1 MATNNRPKLELK
13 VNQEVKLRLLKDKAY
28 IGESSVGK
36 YFLYSVKNVD
46 TGEELS
52 FFAPE
57 NIHEAIVSQSLNAG
71 SEFMLKRS
79 NGKFEFS
86 LIGKSATPEQTRTD
100 NLRDIMLQSVKD
112 AEDVVEKSGIQFSN
126 DELQKFATTMFIAR
140 AKQAF

>member
-52 FFAPE
+52 FFSPE
-57 NIHEAIVSQSLNAG
+57 PVHEAIVSQGLSSG
-71 SEFMLKRS
+71 SEFLLKRI
-79 NGKFEFS
+79 NGKYEFS
-86 LIGKSATPEQTRTD
+86 LIGKPASPEQTRSD
-100 NLRDIMLQSVKD
+100 SFREIMLQSVKD
-112 AEDVVEKSGIQFSN
+112 AAHVVEASGVQFSN
-126 DELQKFATTMFIAR
+126 DDLQKFATTMFIAR
-140 AKQAF
+140 VKQIA